1 MPADIAPM
9 RVVRACGH
17 RSSPASNVSACCPWS
32 VTMSSIL
39 ASSSQC
45 ASTEMIGLFE
55 WPVECTG
62 ATSTRSV
69 ASATDTTELAGD

>member
-1 MPADIAPM
+1 
-9 RVVRACGH
+9 
-17 RSSPASNVSACCPWS
+17 
-32 VTMSSIL
+32 MSSIL
-39 ASSSQC
+39 ASSSRC